1 MPSRILQT
9 PSSSGAAGN
18 AGSGGFML
26 SVVVACIVLFSSC
39 MIFFFGSSLLSP
51 SSNGAGGAGGGSS
64 PMFGARSGDSEF
76 RTECPAGDEV
86 ERLNMDTREVGL
98 AGNRRDRITALALQC
113 KKAGR
118 RVAAAGENST
128 FPKEAS
134 CTGGITGLNIWSDGS
149 VIQRLQPKC
158 GNGGTAAGHGS
169 PVGTM
174 YPFSCPAGKKMTG
187 VAGWSG
193 TDVNSLR
200 VICR

>member
-9 PSSSGAAGN
+9 PSGVAAGN
-18 AGSGGFML
+18 AGGGGVML

-51 SSNGAGGAGGGSS
+51 VPPSNGAGGS
-64 PMFGARSGDSEF
+64 PTFGARSGDSEF
-76 RTECPAGDEV
+76 RTECPAGDQV
-86 ERLNMDTREVGL
+86 DRLYMDTREVGL
-98 AGNRRDRITALALQC
+98 AGNRQDRITALALQC

-118 RVAAAGENST
+118 LVAAAGNNST

-169 PVGTM
+169 PVGM
-174 YPFSCPAGKKMTG
+174 LSPFSCPAGKKMTG